1 MGQCSLSHSPNRV
14 LNFGADLASVQW
26 VLNRYVLALASL
38 TLAGGV
44 LADVYGKRRV
54 LSISGLAFGIASG
67 ACAFAPS
74 VSWLVLVRVLQR
86 IAARNPCAD
95 KPRLHRCNLFR
106 RRTQA
111 VDRSLGLGVGICGCL
126 SEQLGWQWVFSI
138 NPPLGLIAIG
148 LVAAILAGGLGGA
161 LSQIGPDKCSDAA
174 P

>member
-1 MGQCSLSHSPNRV
+1 
-14 LNFGADLASVQW
+14 
-26 VLNRYVLALASL
+26 
-38 TLAGGV
+38 LAGGV

-148 LVAAILAGGLGGA
+148 QDEAIAAARRAIARWLERQTKLLIISAALCLAA
-161 LSQIGPDKCSDAA
+161 LPVIAA
-174 P
+174 VPPIPSRGVG